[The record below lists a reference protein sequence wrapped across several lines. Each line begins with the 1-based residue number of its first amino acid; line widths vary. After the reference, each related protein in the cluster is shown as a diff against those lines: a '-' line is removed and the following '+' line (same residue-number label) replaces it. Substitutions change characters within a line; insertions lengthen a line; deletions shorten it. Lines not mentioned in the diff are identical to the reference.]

1 MFNNLC
7 THAVLTVCLHLSH
20 LLSPSVS
27 FHTPA
32 SAFIPFVSL
41 CCAQPWPARK
51 TRPAGDLLRAVYSD
65 PLYKLLPGSPPSPA
79 QAFILLCRPTPV
91 SHVDLTDRLL
101 QCGSSPAKQAQPN
114 KGLFTAESTCQQEGR
129 GRKPAPSLRQGS
141 SQLSTSLLSWSTP
154 VISDSTIGCRMFIIS
169 NQQ

>member
-1 MFNNLC
+1 MYPRGS
-7 THAVLTVCLHLSH
+7 HCLFTPFPS
-20 LLSPSVS
+20 SVS
-27 FHTPA
+27 ISIFPY
-32 SAFIPFVSL
+32 SCICFYPFCLS
-41 CCAQPWPARK
+41 
-51 TRPAGDLLRAVYSD
+51 LLRPTLASKED
-65 PLYKLLPGSPPSPA
+65 TTSRRSSSSSLFGSFVQASSPRFPPSPA

-91 SHVDLTDRLL
+91 SHVDLTDKLL